1 MCSEPSSPGM
11 GREAKAEGAGP
22 FGGKESGPRAF
33 GGRMNASLL
42 QVQASMAEGETG
54 AFQVLG
60 RWAGGWV
67 QGERNH

>member
-1 MCSEPSSPGM
+1 
-11 GREAKAEGAGP
+11 
-22 FGGKESGPRAF
+22 
-33 GGRMNASLL
+33 MNASSL